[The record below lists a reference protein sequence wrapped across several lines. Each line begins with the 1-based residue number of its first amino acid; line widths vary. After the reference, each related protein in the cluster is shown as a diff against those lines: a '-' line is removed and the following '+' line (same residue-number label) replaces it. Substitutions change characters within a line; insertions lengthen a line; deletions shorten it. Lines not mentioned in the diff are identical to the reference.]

1 MTNAATEQGISSTSQ
16 WERIGGAPAVAA
28 VLDRFYEEVLADS
41 QLAGF
46 FAGVAVDDI
55 KPHLAEV
62 LKVVLGG
69 PDAKTDIDL
78 AGYLTG
84 AHSGLGVAE
93 ADYARTGELLLGVL
107 AEFELPEDVVKT
119 VTAAL
124 ESVAP
129 FVISTR

>member
-1 MTNAATEQGISSTSQ
+1 MTNTSTEQDISSTSQ

-41 QLAGF
+41 QLSGF
-46 FAGVAVDDI
+46 FAGVEVDDI

-62 LKVVLGG
+62 LQVVLGG
-69 PDAKTDIDL
+69 PDAKTDVDL

-84 AHSGLGVAE
+84 AHAGLGVAE
-93 ADYARTGELLLGVL
+93 SDYARTGELLLGVL
-107 AEFELPEDVVKT
+107 AEFELPEDVVLT